1 MNVSEALQQIED
13 NNDYIKKLCQR
24 LKDESMGRDRAIEE
38 LICVVENNQECLE
51 IVSQEL
57 GVVSD
62 S

>member
-13 NNDYIKKLCQR
+13 NNHYIPKLCQR
-24 LKDESMGRDRAIEE
+24 LKDESMGRDRVIEE